1 MEGSSTT
8 QIADLPQVQLNNFQ
22 KTNGKTQKMRDEV
35 VLETNELTNRLP
47 PQLSPEQ
54 MEQLTRQIQSISN
67 NGGTELPSRD
77 IPMQTNHIVQDTQ
90 VQANYVPDPPKDK
103 RDYIN
108 ESEIREKIIREEMQK
123 QYKKSSTEEKFYE
136 EIQAPIFVM
145 ILFFLFQMPIVKKLI
160 KKYLPQLFLSDNHYT
175 LGGYVFITVVF
186 GIAFYGIQKGV
197 NYLTEW
203 NAKINKFFEQSSTM

>member
-90 VQANYVPDPPKDK
+90 IKANYVPDPPKDK
-103 RDYIN
+103 RDYIKEN
-108 ESEIREKIIREEMQK
+108 EIREKIIREEMQK

-145 ILFFLFQMPIVKKLI
+145 ILFFLFQMPIVKKSI